1 MSKIYEIADGFVD
14 TLAELDPIVATYL
27 GVPGYDHLMPD
38 YSPEA
43 SERSDAAERDVL
55 NRIKAESPD
64 SVRERRCSETVQEE
78 MTRSIDQHSAGLQYS
93 GMNILHS
100 PVQSLR
106 QIFDLMPRSSTAD
119 WENIASRM
127 EGIADSIATYQVT
140 LDEGIGKGLTTS
152 KRQTS
157 GCIEQ
162 IETWVGKG
170 DADPFFEGIAESA
183 GATDEV
189 NESLERRL
197 ADAATLANAAYSNFA
212 EYLRKNYLPAA
223 RKGDAVGRE
232 HYALTSRSYNGIDL
246 DFDETYEWGWEQLRW
261 VQSEMRKAADQN

>member
-55 NRIKAESPD
+55 NRIKTESPD

-78 MTRSIDQHSAGLQYS
+78 MTRSIDQHAAGLQYS

-127 EGIADSIATYQVT
+127 EGIADSIATYRDYARRGQGQRIDDVEDGKPQVASNR
-140 LDEGIGKGLTTS
+140 LKLGLAREVRIRFSKGSRNLL
-152 KRQTS
+152 
-157 GCIEQ
+157 
-162 IETWVGKG
+162 
-170 DADPFFEGIAESA
+170 A
-183 GATDEV
+183 
-189 NESLERRL
+189 RRM
-197 ADAATLANAAYSNFA
+197 
-212 EYLRKNYLPAA
+212 K
-223 RKGDAVGRE
+223 
-232 HYALTSRSYNGIDL
+232 
-246 DFDETYEWGWEQLRW
+246 
-261 VQSEMRKAADQN
+261 

>member
-127 EGIADSIATYQVT
+127 EGIADSIATYQRDTRRGNWQRVDD
-140 LDEGIGKGLTTS
+140 LE
-152 KRQTS
+152 
-157 GCIEQ
+157 E
-162 IETWVGKG
+162 
-170 DADPFFEGIAESA
+170 AD
-183 GATDEV
+183 
-189 NESLERRL
+189 LRL
-197 ADAATLANAAYSNFA
+197 HRPD
-212 EYLRKNYLPAA
+212 
-223 RKGDAVGRE
+223 
-232 HYALTSRSYNGIDL
+232 
-246 DFDETYEWGWEQLRW
+246 
-261 VQSEMRKAADQN
+261 